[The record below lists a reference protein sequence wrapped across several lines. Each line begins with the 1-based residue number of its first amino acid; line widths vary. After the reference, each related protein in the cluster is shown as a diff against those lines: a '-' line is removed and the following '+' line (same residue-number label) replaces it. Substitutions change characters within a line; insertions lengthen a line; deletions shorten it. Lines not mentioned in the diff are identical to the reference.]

1 MHADQNLW
9 GIEYGKVPF
18 TYGVRD
24 LEVGLCAKPGARL
37 QKVLACRLSD
47 VLAGCSDRADD
58 ATVRFQPL
66 HPDVRFW
73 VGICHSVSGHQAC
86 DLNH

>member
-9 GIEYGKVPF
+9 GTEHANVPF
-18 TYGVRD
+18 TYGIRD
-24 LEVGLCAKPGARL
+24 PEVGVCAKPGGRPRNA
-37 QKVLACRLSD
+37 LACRPSD
-47 VLAGCSDRADD
+47 VLTECSHRADD
-58 ATVRFQPL
+58 ATARFQPL